1 MKTQD
6 PFIKA
11 YYDFRES
18 VDFSRNGI
26 LPDPDNMVSYL
37 LMGVPRVPA
46 DDDSNPDVGA
56 SIEAIDQRVIILKAV
71 FAELNHDARETF
83 LDEGLKIYDN
93 AGRTAKALLKETDK
107 SCSEACLP

>member
-1 MKTQD
+1 MKISD

-11 YYDFRES
+11 YYDFKGS

-26 LPDPDNMVSYL
+26 LPDTDNMVSYL

-46 DDDSNPDVGA
+46 DDITSPDA

-71 FAELNHDARETF
+71 FIELNHDANEGF
-83 LDEGLKIYDN
+83 LNEGLKIYDK
-93 AGRTAKALLKETDK
+93 AGEKAKILLKET
-107 SCSEACLP
+107 EE